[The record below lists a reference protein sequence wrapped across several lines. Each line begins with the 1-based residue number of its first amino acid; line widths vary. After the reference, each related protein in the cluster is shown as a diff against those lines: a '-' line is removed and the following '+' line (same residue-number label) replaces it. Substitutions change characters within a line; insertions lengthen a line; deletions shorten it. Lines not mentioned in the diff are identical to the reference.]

1 MKIPSAK
8 SLTLMALVPLLLA
21 PAEAGPFSRFLA
33 TPHDAVTTPGQA
45 VNVEAKFERK
55 GFYFFNPDLRNE
67 PVRFDFG
74 SGVTANASTDRD
86 GLAAI
91 GIRAGLGVYPFSAEL
106 SARSNAPTADGR
118 LFVLDPATPVA
129 IVDIDHTLSD
139 LSTWRVPFQGAD
151 APTFPDAPQL
161 INDLART
168 HQIIYLTARDDS
180 FDAISRAFLARHGFP
195 DGPVIY
201 NDLGATTWAELEQLD
216 EGKHGEFKLAAI
228 QGLQARGVNVVLGI
242 GDKPTDAFAYETS
255 GIQSYIHTTQ
265 AGSSNSY
272 RFTDYP
278 QLRLEL
284 VARGV
289 LP

>member
-1 MKIPSAK
+1 M
-8 SLTLMALVPLLLA
+8 
-21 PAEAGPFSRFLA
+21 
-33 TPHDAVTTPGQA
+33 
-45 VNVEAKFERK
+45 
-55 GFYFFNPDLRNE
+55 
-67 PVRFDFG
+67 
-74 SGVTANASTDRD
+74 
-86 GLAAI
+86 
-91 GIRAGLGVYPFSAEL
+91 RAGVGVYPFSAEL
-106 SARSNAPTADGR
+106 TARPSAPKANGR

-139 LSTWRVPFQGAD
+139 LSTWKVPFQGAD
-151 APTFPDAPQL
+151 APTFPGAPQL

-180 FDAISRAFLARHGFP
+180 FDRISRVFLNRHGFP

-201 NDLGATTWAELEQLD
+201 NDLGLTTWAELQQLD
-216 EGKHGEFKLAAI
+216 EGRHGEFKLRVI

-242 GDKPTDAFAYETS
+242 GDKDTDAFAYESS
-255 GIQSYIHTTQ
+255 GIQSYIHTTRV
-265 AGSSNSY
+265 ATGNSY
-272 RFTDYP
+272 HFTDYT